1 MIRKIAI
8 ANQKGGVSK
17 TTTTHALGA
26 GLGIKGY
33 KVLLIDLDPQANL
46 TDNAG
51 IDNYNNNTIYEVMKG
66 DIKADEAIREAK
78 YFDIIPSN
86 LNLASADLEFAKT
99 GKEYILKETLAET
112 EKDYDFIILDT
123 PPALGILT
131 VNAFTYV
138 DDIIIPTNA
147 SIFASSGIMQLF
159 NSIETVKKY
168 CNPNVKIDGILFTK
182 FNKRTII
189 ASEIKE
195 LTEIISKEI
204 KTKVYKSQVRNSVM
218 VEEAQANRIDIYSYD
233 KNNNVSKDYM
243 TFINEY
249 LSGLGKEKINV

>member
-1 MIRKIAI
+1 MVKRIAV

-26 GLGIKGY
+26 GLGILGY
-33 KVLLIDLDPQANL
+33 KVLLIDLDPQGNL
-46 TDNAG
+46 SDNSG
-51 IDNYNNNTIYEVMKG
+51 IDTNTSTTIYEVMKE
-66 DIKADEAIREAK
+66 EAGAEEVIQKTE
-78 YFDIIPSN
+78 YFDIIPAN

-99 GKEYILKETLAET
+99 GKEYILKERLISI
-112 EKDYDFIILDT
+112 EKNYDFIIIDT

-147 SIFASSGIMQLF
+147 SIFASSGIMQLY

-168 CNPNVKIDGILFTK
+168 CNPDIKIDGILFTK
-182 FNKRTII
+182 FNSRTVI
-189 ASEIKE
+189 ASDIKE

-204 KTKVYKSQVRNSVM
+204 KTKVYDTQIRNSVM
-218 VEEAQANRIDIYSYD
+218 VDEAQANRMDIYSYD
-233 KNNNVSKDYM
+233 KNNNVSVDYM
-243 TFINEY
+243 TFIKEY
-249 LSGLGKEKINV
+249 LKGIGKEI

>member
-1 MIRKIAI
+1 MIKKIAI

-66 DIKADEAIREAK
+66 DIKADEAIRETK

-86 LNLASADLEFAKT
+86 LNLASADLNL
-99 GKEYILKETLAET
+99 LKLERIYF
-112 EKDYDFIILDT
+112 KRNFSRNRKNYDFIILDT

-138 DDIIIPTNA
+138 DDIIPTNA

-159 NSIETVKKY
+159 NSIETVK
-168 CNPNVKIDGILFTK
+168 IL
-182 FNKRTII
+182 
-189 ASEIKE
+189 
-195 LTEIISKEI
+195 
-204 KTKVYKSQVRNSVM
+204 
-218 VEEAQANRIDIYSYD
+218 
-233 KNNNVSKDYM
+233 
-243 TFINEY
+243 
-249 LSGLGKEKINV
+249 

>member
-1 MIRKIAI
+1 MIKKIAI

-17 TTTTHALGA
+17 TTTTHAFGA
-26 GLGIKGY
+26 GLGILGY

-46 TDNAG
+46 SDNSG
-51 IDNYNNNTIYEVMKG
+51 VDIINNTNTIYEVMKEELR
-66 DIKADEAIREAK
+66 ADEAIQKKE

-99 GKEYILKETLAET
+99 GKEYILKERLVPIESQ
-112 EKDYDFIILDT
+112 YDFIILDT

-147 SIFASSGIMQLF
+147 GIFASSGIMQLY
-159 NSIETVKKY
+159 NSIETVRKY

-182 FNKRTII
+182 FNSRTII
-189 ASEIKE
+189 ASDIKD
-195 LTEIISKEI
+195 LTEVISEKI
-204 KTKVYKSQVRNSVM
+204 KTKVYNTNIRSSVM
-218 VEEAQANRIDIYSYD
+218 VDEAQANRTDIYSYD
-233 KNNNVSKDYM
+233 KDNNVSQDYM
-243 TFINEY
+243 AFIKEY
-249 LSGLGKEKINV
+249 LKGIGEEI

>member
-1 MIRKIAI
+1 MIKRIAI

-26 GLGIKGY
+26 GLGILGY

-46 TDNAG
+46 SDNSG
-51 IDNYNNNTIYEVMKG
+51 IDINISNTIYEVMKEE
-66 DIKADEAIREAK
+66 ITAKEAIQKTK

-99 GKEYILKETLAET
+99 GKEYILKERLISLESF
-112 EKDYDFIILDT
+112 YDFIIIDT

-147 SIFASSGIMQLF
+147 GIFASSGIMQLY

-168 CNPNVKIDGILFTK
+168 CNPKIKIDGILFTK
-182 FNKRTII
+182 FNARTVI
-189 ASEIKE
+189 ATDIKE
-195 LTEIISKEI
+195 ITEIISKKI
-204 KTKVYKSQVRNSVM
+204 NTKVYNTQIRSSVM
-218 VEEAQANRIDIYSYD
+218 VDEAQANRMDIYSYD
-233 KNNNVSKDYM
+233 NNNNVSVDYM
-243 TFINEY
+243 AFIKEY
-249 LSGLGKEKINV
+249 LESIGEEI